1 MRGKRLGFSIEEIQ
15 GLINLYDVDATESS
29 QLYKFLEMIRQRQ
42 QALRQQQTD
51 ISETLSELDK
61 REGECEALLGNTIDI
76 GRRK

>member
-1 MRGKRLGFSIEEIQ
+1 
-15 GLINLYDVDATESS
+15 
-29 QLYKFLEMIRQRQ
+29 MIRQRQ

-61 REGECEALLGNTIDI
+61 REGECVALLGNTIDT